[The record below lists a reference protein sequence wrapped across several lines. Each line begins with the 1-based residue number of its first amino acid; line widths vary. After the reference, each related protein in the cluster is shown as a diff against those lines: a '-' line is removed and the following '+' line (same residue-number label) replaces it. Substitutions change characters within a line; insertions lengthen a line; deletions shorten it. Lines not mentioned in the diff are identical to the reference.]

1 MFGKKYLYLP
11 TKSNIMNETKNI
23 LGLDLGT
30 NSIGWALLSKSDSDA
45 KPELH
50 LGSRIIP
57 MSQDVMD
64 TFSKGQSY
72 SQTGERTE
80 ARSIRKL
87 YQRHQLRRQRLLR
100 VLHLMHFLPEHY
112 DNAIGWD
119 KANHSTF
126 AKFIDGKDVLL
137 PWAKDCNGKYRFL
150 FQDTFREMLE
160 DFRNIHPQFNGKECI
175 PYDWTL
181 YYLRKKALSRPITP
195 FELSWILLSFNKKR
209 GYYQLRGTGDE
220 IIDDEENKKE
230 KKEYAKLKV
239 LRVEKAEEVKGRTW
253 WNIYLSNGGI
263 YKRAS
268 DIDLSS
274 WVDTE
279 HEFIITTKLN
289 ADGSIVVDENGL
301 PRSSYSAPKENDWSL
316 VKKRTEQIIKESNQT
331 VGQYIYNALLNN
343 PQTKIKGKLVST
355 IDRNF
360 YYEELEQILK
370 KQLSFIPQLSD
381 KELFSAA
388 AQELYPNNHSHRNNV
403 LQRDFVHLFLDDILF
418 YQRPLKSKKSLIANC
433 PYEAHQYVDKQTGEI
448 KQAPVKCVARSNPYF
463 QEYRLWGFI
472 HNLSI
477 LDENDDNVTDSL
489 IIDKAGGYDNLFE
502 WLNNREKVSQ
512 KDLLYGFL
520 KLPKPKNGE
529 QDVFRWNMPDKEF
542 PANTTRGL
550 IIRQMKQA
558 GISPDSLTDEIVYHL
573 WHLLYSISDVVEL
586 KKALEKFASKYALPS
601 AFVSVFLKSKPFEKD
616 YGSYSEKAIRR
627 LLCVMRMGRYWDY
640 QNIPEDVK
648 QNIRNILNG
657 NIDQRLAE
665 NISGISFVDET
676 SFQGLPEW
684 LACYVVYGRH
694 SETAQI
700 ERWNKPEDIQAF
712 LNNFKQHSL
721 RNPIVEQVVLET
733 MRTVKDIMVQYGHI
747 DEIHLEMGRD
757 LRNPAPKREQ
767 TFLRNQEN
775 EQRNLRIRLLL
786 EEMNQSHEID
796 NVRPY
801 SPTQQEILKI
811 YEEGVLSS
819 QKTIDADIQKILKS
833 KAPTHADINRYRH
846 WLEQKYVSPY
856 TGNVISFSRLFSPDY
871 QIEHII
877 PQARYFDNSFNN
889 KVICEAEV
897 NADKGARLAH
907 AYIKECGGKQIQTSH
922 GVVSLL
928 SLADYEDKIKT
939 MFASNRQKLRNLM
952 ADDVP
957 QQFINRQ
964 LNDTRYI
971 SRYVRG
977 LLSNVV
983 RDENEQEATSRHL
996 IPCTGQVTDRLKQDW
1011 NLNDVWNTIITPR
1024 FERLNY
1030 MSDPGSHR
1038 YGAWETKDGKRV
1050 FQIQMPIEE
1059 QAGFNKKRIDHRHHA
1074 MDALVIACANRNIVQ
1089 YLANQ
1094 NAGSKTERELS
1105 RSKLVKNGRIIKP
1118 WETFT
1123 QDAYH
1128 ALQDIVVSFKVNNR
1142 ILTPTTNYYVHYNQ
1156 AGTKKIR
1163 TKQTGADRWA
1173 VRRSLHKATVFG
1185 KVNLRQII
1193 SVPVKKALEGDL
1205 NRIVDKELKS
1215 FFKQQ
1220 LKLGYSRKGILN
1232 TLIKG
1237 NNYQIMGKDVKKVD
1251 VYVFSDETSSSY
1263 FATRKPLDTTFE
1275 EKTINKITDS
1285 GIRKILLRRLE
1296 ECNGNPAVAFSPEG
1310 IKEMNDN
1317 IAHYNNGK
1325 NHQPIYKI
1333 RWFEQASKFSIGQ
1346 KGNRGTKFVEADKG
1360 TNLFYGIYQD
1370 EKGNRNYY
1378 SVPLVEAI
1386 ERMKQGLSP
1395 VPEKDENG
1403 NHLLFSLSPNDLVY
1417 VPTDEEIAST
1427 SLPVSLDKGRIYRF
1441 VSSTGNRS
1449 YYKIATIASEVADK
1463 KEFST
1468 LNKTERAAVF
1478 ENSNEVYDKRTL
1490 IKAICWKLE
1499 VDRLGNITKIIR

>member
-1 MFGKKYLYLP
+1 
-11 TKSNIMNETKNI
+11 MNETKNI

-30 NSIGWALLSKSDSDA
+30 NSIGWALLSKSDCDA

-72 SQTGERTE
+72 SQTGERTV

-137 PWAKDCNGKYRFL
+137 PWTKDTNGKYRFL
-150 FQDTFREMLE
+150 FMDAFREMLA
-160 DFRNIHPQFNGKECI
+160 DFHNIHPQINGKECI

-181 YYLRKKALSRPITP
+181 YYLRKKALSSPITP

-220 IIDDEENKKE
+220 IIDDDENKKE

-268 DIDLSS
+268 DIDLSN

-301 PRSSYSAPKENDWSL
+301 PRSSYSAPKENDWGL

-343 PQTKIKGKLVST
+343 PQTKIKGKLVAT

-381 KELFSAA
+381 KALFSAA
-388 AQELYPNNHSHRNNV
+388 AQELYPNNHAHRNNV

-433 PYEAHQYVDKQTGEI
+433 PYEAHQYVDKQTGEV

-477 LDENDDNVTDSL
+477 LDENDDDVTDSL

-529 QDVFRWNMPDKEF
+529 QEAFRWNMPDKEF

-550 IIRQMKQA
+550 IISQMKQA
-558 GISPDSLTDEIVYHL
+558 GISSDFLTDETVYQL

-586 KKALEKFASKYALPS
+586 KKALEKFASKYALSS

-627 LLCVMRMGRYWDY
+627 LLSVMRMGRYWDY

-665 NISGISFVDET
+665 SISGASFVDET

-700 ERWNKPEDIQAF
+700 ECWNTPEDIQVF

-928 SLADYEDKIKT
+928 SLADYEDKMKAL
-939 MFASNRQKLRNLM
+939 FASNRQKLRNLM

-983 RDENEQEATSRHL
+983 RDENELEATSRHL

-1030 MSDPGSHR
+1030 MSGPGSHR

-1193 SVPVKKALEGDL
+1193 SVPVKKALESDL

-1237 NNYQIMGKDVKKVD
+1237 NNYQIMGKDVKKVG
-1251 VYVFSDETSSSY
+1251 VYVFSSETSSSY
-1263 FATRKPLDTTFE
+1263 FATRKPLDTAFD

-1325 NHQPIYKI
+1325 NHQPIYKV
-1333 RWFEQASKFSIGQ
+1333 RWFEQASKFPIGQ

-1360 TNLFYGIYQD
+1360 TNLFFGIYQD
-1370 EKGNRNYY
+1370 GNGNRNYY

-1386 ERMKQGLSP
+1386 ERVKQGLSP

-1417 VPTDEEIAST
+1417 VPSDEEIANT
-1427 SLPVSLDKGRIYRF
+1427 SLPVSLDKDRIYRF

-1478 ENSNEVYDKRTL
+1478 ENPNEVYDKRTL
-1490 IKAICWKLE
+1490 IKVICWKLE